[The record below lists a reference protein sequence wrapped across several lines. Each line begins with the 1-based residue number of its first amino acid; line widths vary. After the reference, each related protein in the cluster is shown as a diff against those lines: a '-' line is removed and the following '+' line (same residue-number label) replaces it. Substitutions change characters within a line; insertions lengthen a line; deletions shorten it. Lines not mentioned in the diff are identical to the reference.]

1 MFKSEYDKTFLSNDV
16 NGALLCQIKHNSKCA
31 NVYKRKKI
39 NLRRTKKNNLLRPVK
54 NHCMAKITD
63 FFSVSVLLAF
73 LTFTW
78 AGLLLDNIVLAVVV
92 AVTVTAV
99 FVTIMVKLRGRE
111 EKPYRYDRLA
121 LELSVRGPSFL
132 VEILKSILK
141 NRVFESGFNFICLE
155 NVLILACFKFSNVS
169 LADVPNIYS
178 TAVKYNKTRVFLL
191 ARGVERKALRL
202 LETYGIFVTVVKIKQ
217 IYRLLKKHN
226 ALPDL
231 TKKKTFRVKDIPSL
245 LLSKGNTKGLIFSG
259 AVLIVT
265 AFFTPLKIYYLVFG
279 SVALLLAILTLT
291 PLGKDN
297 LGATWKLKDVFGGES
312 TADTALDN
320 LIEGKDN
327 FEKNEENEEN
337 NQNDKIPPH

>member
-1 MFKSEYDKTFLSNDV
+1 MVLYYVKSSIT
-16 NGALLCQIKHNSKCA
+16 A
-31 NVYKRKKI
+31 NVQTYIKERKLI
-39 NLRRTKKNNLLRPVK
+39 CDAQKKNNLLRPVK

-111 EKPYRYDRLA
+111 EKPYKYDRLA
-121 LELSVRGPSFL
+121 IELSVRGPSFL

-191 ARGVERKALRL
+191 SRGVERKALRL

-231 TKKKTFRVKDIPSL
+231 TKKKTFRLKDIPSL

-320 LIEGKDN
+320 LVEGKDI

-337 NQNDKIPPH
+337 DQNDKIPPH